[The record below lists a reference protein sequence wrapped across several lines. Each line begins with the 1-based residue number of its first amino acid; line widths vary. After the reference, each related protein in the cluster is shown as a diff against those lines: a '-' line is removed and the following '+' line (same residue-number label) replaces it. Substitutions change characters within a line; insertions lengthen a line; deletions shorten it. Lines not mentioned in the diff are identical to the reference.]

1 MTNYLAIPFHGDRHD
16 KDPSDFLNWFLQY
29 MGTADNKMKARNFIY
44 YLQADSLADEWFEEL
59 GVEEKGSWEVIEV
72 LFRKKWLKE
81 EEISIKKSAIVE
93 NKPHTPSTISHLVE
107 IAPEV
112 TPTAQNQHDKS
123 PTTPQSLTP
132 FENGK
137 NSKIH
142 PTSENSPNMDIFS
155 SQAPSFTFSDPTAL
169 SSTITTLETRPKMA
183 DFTQKHENVK
193 KSPIYTKTM
202 HKTSTPSVI
211 EPTNNATRVYASPL
225 TSNDAVLR
233 PTTSFTSASS
243 SHLEKPKL

>member
-1 MTNYLAIPFHGDRHD
+1 MTNYLATPFHGDRHD
-16 KDPSDFLNWFLQY
+16 EDPSDFLNWFLQY

-44 YLQADSLADEWFEEL
+44 YLQADSLADEWLEEL

-93 NKPHTPSTISHLVE
+93 NKPHIPSTISHLVE

-137 NSKIH
+137 KTRKFTLQAKIH
-142 PTSENSPNMDIFS
+142 RIWTFFLRRHPPSP
-155 SQAPSFTFSDPTAL
+155 SQTQQHLPAPSQRSKRGQKWLILLKNTKMSKNRPFT
-169 SSTITTLETRPKMA
+169 PK
-183 DFTQKHENVK
+183 QC
-193 KSPIYTKTM
+193 TKPLLPVLLNPQTM
-202 HKTSTPSVI
+202 QRESM
-211 EPTNNATRVYASPL
+211 RV
-225 TSNDAVLR
+225 
-233 PTTSFTSASS
+233 
-243 SHLEKPKL
+243 H